1 MFGWST
7 GPWGSNREKVK
18 TSINSFRGTPYW
30 RPSDTEIAKQFII
43 DRKAAPSLARSTKIS
58 PIVPSSYSPVRRY
71 TFWPAMRASCVKP
84 ERLRGRRNRLGLWL
98 AAVGLT
104 GLATVAG
111 RRLPWTRAGAFA
123 WILARTSAT
132 RFWISSSTLTSAV
145 FFLSEDLVE
154 SGWEALQPS
163 R

>member
-7 GPWGSNREKVK
+7 GPWGSKRENVK
-18 TSINSFRGTPYW
+18 TSMNSLRGTPYW

-43 DRKAAPSLARSTKIS
+43 ERKAAPSLAKSTKIS

-84 ERLRGRRNRLGLWL
+84 LRLRGRRKRLGLWL

-104 GLATVAG
+104 GLATVVGSSWPCIRVARSEEHTSELQS
-111 RRLPWTRAGAFA
+111 RR
-123 WILARTSAT
+123 
-132 RFWISSSTLTSAV
+132 
-145 FFLSEDLVE
+145 DLVCRLLLE
-154 SGWEALQPS
+154 
-163 R
+163 